1 MGRKSMSSPTTARQ
15 GYEKLS
21 IVRLA
26 CTLSTFMA
34 ISFVLCVVFGFL
46 LPGLRGVMPVTFF
59 PGFSWEQPLTAVL
72 GVLWSLGFGVYVAVL
87 FGVLYNAF
95 GGVGRVK

>member
-1 MGRKSMSSPTTARQ
+1 MPSPTAARQ

-34 ISFVLCVVFGFL
+34 ISFVVCVVFGFL
-46 LPGLRGVMPVTFF
+46 LPGLRGLMPVTFF

-87 FGVLYNAF
+87 FGVLYNSLAAL
-95 GGVGRVK
+95 VE